1 MIYLPPQNIALR
13 CRSKKSV
20 FLAGS
25 IEMGVAEDWQT
36 IIGDW
41 FLSLGWNVF
50 NPRRTDWDSSWI
62 QSYDNPQFNQQV
74 SWELNAL
81 EKSDV
86 ILMYLDPNTKS
97 PISLLELGL
106 HATSKKLY
114 VVCPD
119 GFWRRG
125 NVEMVCS
132 TYDIPLFNT
141 LEEYKKYMKI
151 FDKLV

>member
-25 IEMGVAEDWQT
+25 IEMGVAEDWQST
-36 IIGDW
+36 IGKW
-41 FLSLGWNVF
+41 FLSMGWNIF

-62 QSYDNPQFNQQV
+62 QSYENPQFNQQV

-119 GFWRRG
+119 GFYRRG

-141 LEEYKKYMKI
+141 LEEFKKY
-151 FDKLV
+151 LTN

>member
-1 MIYLPPQNIALR
+1 MIYQPPQNIALR
-13 CRSKKSV
+13 CRSKKTV

-25 IEMGVAEDWQT
+25 IEQNLAEDWQT
-36 IIGDW
+36 IIGNW

-141 LEEYKKYMKI
+141 LEEFKKYMKI

>member
-1 MIYLPPQNIALR
+1 
-13 CRSKKSV
+13 
-20 FLAGS
+20 
-25 IEMGVAEDWQT
+25 MGVAEDWQST
-36 IIGDW
+36 IGKW
-41 FLSLGWNVF
+41 FLSMGWNVF

-62 QSYDNPQFNQQV
+62 QSYENPQFNQQV

-81 EKSDV
+81 DKSDV

-119 GFWRRG
+119 GFWRKG

-132 TYDIPLFNT
+132 VYDIPLFNT
-141 LEEYKKYMKI
+141 LEEFKNYLTI
-151 FDKLV
+151 

>member
-25 IEMGVAEDWQT
+25 IEMGVAEDWQST
-36 IIGDW
+36 IGKW
-41 FLSLGWNVF
+41 FLSMGWNVF

-62 QSYDNPQFNQQV
+62 QSYENPQFNQQV

-81 EKSDV
+81 DKSDV

-119 GFWRRG
+119 GFYRRG

-132 TYDIPLFNT
+132 VYDIPLFNT
-141 LEEYKKYMKI
+141 LEEFKNYLTI
-151 FDKLV
+151 

>member
-13 CRSKKSV
+13 CRSKRTV

-25 IEMGVAEDWQT
+25 IEQNLAEDWQST
-36 IIGDW
+36 IGKW
-41 FLSLGWNVF
+41 FLSMGWNVF

-62 QSYDNPQFNQQV
+62 QSYENPQFNQQV

-119 GFWRRG
+119 GFYRRG

-141 LEEYKKYMKI
+141 LEEFKKY
-151 FDKLV
+151 LTN

>member
-1 MIYLPPQNIALR
+1 MIYQPSQNIALR
-13 CRSKKSV
+13 CRSKRTV

-25 IEMGVAEDWQT
+25 IEQNLAEDWQST
-36 IIGDW
+36 MGKW
-41 FLSLGWNVF
+41 FLSMGWNIF

-62 QSYDNPQFNQQV
+62 QSYENPQFNQQV

-119 GFWRRG
+119 GFYRRG

-141 LEEYKKYMKI
+141 LEEFKKY
-151 FDKLV
+151 LTN

>member
-25 IEMGVAEDWQT
+25 IEMGVAEDWQST
-36 IIGDW
+36 IGKW
-41 FLSLGWNVF
+41 FLSMGWNIF

-62 QSYDNPQFNQQV
+62 QSYENPQFNQQV

-119 GFWRRG
+119 GFYRRG

-141 LEEYKKYMKI
+141 LEEFKNYLTI
-151 FDKLV
+151 